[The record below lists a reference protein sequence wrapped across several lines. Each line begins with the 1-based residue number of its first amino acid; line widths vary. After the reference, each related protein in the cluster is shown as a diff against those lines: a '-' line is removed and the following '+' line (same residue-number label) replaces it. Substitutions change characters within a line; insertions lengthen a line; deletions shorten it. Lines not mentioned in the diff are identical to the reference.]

1 MVDSFGTDA
10 EFNYHGYRK
19 PIPGGPSTWGK
30 LDLDL
35 RQFMTMFRK
44 LYYVIFFFYLLLK
57 QTLIVILYSM
67 VYTRG
72 PENGWPDFLARQ
84 QPPNLTLFWL
94 KLLYQ
99 MRNNLKVSV
108 K

>member
-44 LYYVIFFFYLLLK
+44 LHYVFFLF
-57 QTLIVILYSM
+57 VIETDINCNF
-67 VYTRG
+67 VF
-72 PENGWPDFLARQ
+72 NGVHERA
-84 QPPNLTLFWL
+84 
-94 KLLYQ
+94 
-99 MRNNLKVSV
+99 
-108 K
+108 

>member
-44 LYYVIFFFYLLLK
+44 LHYVLLLF
-57 QTLIVILYSM
+57 LFVIETDINCNF
-67 VYTRG
+67 VC
-72 PENGWPDFLARQ
+72 NGVHERA
-84 QPPNLTLFWL
+84 
-94 KLLYQ
+94 
-99 MRNNLKVSV
+99 
-108 K
+108 

>member
-19 PIPGGPSTWGK
+19 HIPGGASSWGK

-44 LYYVIFFFYLLLK
+44 FIQFNAFV
-57 QTLIVILYSM
+57 
-67 VYTRG
+67 
-72 PENGWPDFLARQ
+72 DFLDLRG
-84 QPPNLTLFWL
+84 
-94 KLLYQ
+94 LLD
-99 MRNNLKVSV
+99 
-108 K
+108 